1 LKSKSATG
9 YGSATA
15 GRSHFGD
22 GIHHR
27 QKTPLCFAAFA
38 ESFMAVEAL
47 VAITYDWLVDGA
59 GWKLVLGPG

>member
-1 LKSKSATG
+1 MRPKKA
-9 YGSATA
+9 
-15 GRSHFGD
+15 
-22 GIHHR
+22 
-27 QKTPLCFAAFA
+27 PLCFAAFA